1 MNNID
6 ENKDQQVLFSSDNQ
20 ITTQDVPDEI
30 SLAISLSG
38 CPLHCKGCHS
48 AFTWKEDFGEI
59 LTDDKLSKLLDKNK
73 YISCVL
79 FYGGEWKLERLL
91 ELIDIVKKRN
101 LKVCLYTGL
110 TMEEVKEQKAKLLDV
125 LDYIKVGRW
134 MEELGGLNHKT
145 TNQRIYRIERQNDKT
160 EFIDITGKFYK
171 IDE

>member
-1 MNNID
+1 MP
-6 ENKDQQVLFSSDNQ
+6 VLYSSDNQ

-30 SLAISLSG
+30 TLAISLSG

-48 AFTWKEDFGEI
+48 SFTWREDFGEI
-59 LTDDKLSKLLDKNK
+59 LTDEKMNELLDKNK

-91 ELIDIVKKRN
+91 ELIAIVKQRN
-101 LKVCLYTGL
+101 IKVCLYTGL
-110 TMEEVKEQKAKLLDV
+110 TMEEVQEQKAKLLDV

-134 MEELGGLNHKT
+134 VEKLGGLNHKT
-145 TNQRIYRIERQNDKT
+145 TNQRLYRIQRDGDKT
-160 EFIDITGKFYK
+160 EFIDITGMFYK